1 MHKQL
6 LVPTPL
12 DQMQASFNLFV
23 YQYLSLSHPHL
34 HTQLVVPTLLD
45 QMQGEA
51 TRLQQS
57 GRQVEWRM
65 VKEPTLKDVKI
76 VNGYLIK

>member
-1 MHKQL
+1 M
-6 LVPTPL
+6 
-12 DQMQASFNLFV
+12 
-23 YQYLSLSHPHL
+23 
-34 HTQLVVPTLLD
+34 VPTLLD